1 MAEPYIHVTV
11 TKTHDPVQDILHI
24 GMNQVAAMQLK
35 DLLARALNCL
45 PEQGNETWY
54 KLADRLHDYSTRRV
68 ERNLLTG
75 DFGKGYVPE

>member
-24 GMNQVAAMQLK
+24 GMNQTAAVQLK

-45 PEQGNETWY
+45 PHDQYKDWY
-54 KLADRLHDYSTRRV
+54 ELADRLDEYSK
-68 ERNLLTG
+68 RNPRQATLFNEYG
-75 DFGKGYVPE
+75 EGFPR